1 MKFEFFIAC
10 FSLHYFE
17 KYNSTEN
24 NKVKLK
30 LKKAEIVIAE
40 PIAKTESIIVGDTN
54 IYHVDA
60 ELTAP
65 LSPSSSV
72 QSSTNGSDN
81 VTQEINLM
89 KLNELDEPKLID
101 KNNNEEPVSK
111 VTATTTR
118 RNSIGLLLLKNIEAS
133 MEKEEINKNSNA
145 NIKNNKTT
153 SPSSYFM
160 SRRASFD
167 IKNTKYGENDLLVDS
182 ILKFRQMHEANKS
195 KDVMNNSDELKKFQ
209 NSSTF
214 MNRRATFD
222 YTGMKASQGENLNE
236 ISQRK
241 NNVELNKNIY
251 SPFKTS
257 SLINYAQNESI
268 NGEKQKL
275 INVIK

>member
-1 MKFEFFIAC
+1 M
-10 FSLHYFE
+10 
-17 KYNSTEN
+17 
-24 NKVKLK
+24 K

-60 ELTAP
+60 EITAP
-65 LSPSSSV
+65 LSPSSSE
-72 QSSTNGSDN
+72 QSSTTSSDN
-81 VTQEINLM
+81 VTQEINQS

-111 VTATTTR
+111 VTTTTTTTR

-160 SRRASFD
+160 NRRASFD
-167 IKNTKYGENDLLVDS
+167 IKNTKNGENDSLVDS

-195 KDVMNNSDELKKFQ
+195 KDLVMNNSDELKKFQ
-209 NSSTF
+209 NSSNF

-222 YTGMKASQGENLNE
+222 YTGMKASLGDNLNE
-236 ISQRK
+236 FSQRK
-241 NNVELNKNIY
+241 NNVELNKNVY

-275 INVIK
+275 INVIKLIFISF

>member
-1 MKFEFFIAC
+1 M
-10 FSLHYFE
+10 
-17 KYNSTEN
+17 
-24 NKVKLK
+24 K

-72 QSSTNGSDN
+72 QSSTNGSDSM
-81 VTQEINLM
+81 TQEINLM
-89 KLNELDEPKLID
+89 KLTELDEPKLID

-133 MEKEEINKNSNA
+133 MEKEETNKNSNA

-167 IKNTKYGENDLLVDS
+167 IKNTKNGENDLLVDS
-182 ILKFRQMHEANKS
+182 ILKFRQIHEANKS
-195 KDVMNNSDELKKFQ
+195 KDVVMNNSDELKQFQ

-222 YTGMKASQGENLNE
+222 YTGMKASLGENFNE

-241 NNVELNKNIY
+241 NNVELNKNVY

-275 INVIK
+275 INVIKLIFIYFYRR